1 MIRKLLLLLVLLFC
15 YHVNALSQGA
25 EIYGNC
31 FYQNYNGGRI
41 VIRIALRNP
50 TGSST
55 GQMKFVGMRFG
66 FQYNADQLDYAG
78 YTSYMPGLD
87 DASYLSFIGPDTGPS
102 PAVGF
107 DSPSSRV
114 AAIKTGGTKT
124 MQRRYINRSTSVCAN
139 AISIPSNTTAILLD
153 IYFTLK
159 TRPPGYYHL
168 TDPDYGFDDPEF
180 IAQFI
185 TKWSSGGGNNKHN
198 ADLMDSYKEIAFIA
212 LREGNTDNP
221 YQPFDASNCTNLT
234 FNPIAIGK
242 DDVNFITPINGVLS
256 GKIEQVSLK
265 NQNSGVLLTWTA
277 SSNELIE
284 SFVVEQRSET
294 GVYEAVA
301 QLPGNREP
309 GIHNYQYQQL
319 QLQHNGVLYYRI
331 KAVTMSGESV
341 TSHELRHQFNRP
353 QQLELELYPN
363 PASSQVRIHLPVS
376 SSGYWVRIF
385 DATGRIVYSEK
396 IVGLQVILDVG
407 KWTRGIYYAEAVD
420 AAGGI
425 RYQARFSKQ

>member
-1 MIRKLLLLLVLLFC
+1 MIRKLLLLLVLLVC
-15 YHVNALSQGA
+15 NYVDTLSQGA

-31 FYQNYNGGRI
+31 FYQNFNGGRI

-66 FQYNADQLDYAG
+66 FQYNADQVEYAG
-78 YTSYMPGLD
+78 YTSYMPGLN
-87 DASYLSFIGPDTGPS
+87 DAGYLSFIGPDTGPS
-102 PAVGF
+102 PAVGY

-114 AAIKTGGTKT
+114 AVVKTGGTKT
-124 MQRRYINRSTSVCAN
+124 MQRRYINRSTNVCAN
-139 AISIPSNTTAILLD
+139 AISIPSGTTAILLD

-198 ADLMDSYKEIAFIA
+198 ADLLDSYKEIAFIA

-221 YQPFDASNCTNLT
+221 YQPFDASNCTNMT

-256 GKIEQVSLK
+256 GKIEQAFLK
-265 NQNSGVLLTWTA
+265 KLASGTLLEWTA
-277 SSNELIE
+277 SNNELIE
-284 SFVVEQRSET
+284 LFEVQQRTET
-294 GVYEAVA
+294 GSFETIA
-301 QLPGNREP
+301 QVPGNREP
-309 GIHNYQYQQL
+309 GIHAYQF
-319 QLQHNGVLYYRI
+319 QHRQFPEQKVYYYRV
-331 KAVTMSGESV
+331 KAITSSGEAV
-341 TSHELRHQFNRP
+341 TSHELRFQYSSQ
-353 QQLELELYPN
+353 QQLQLQVYPN
-363 PASSQVRIHLPVS
+363 PSSSQVWIDMPSAQR
-376 SSGYWVRIF
+376 GYSLRVF
-385 DATGRIVYSEK
+385 DANGRLHYQERFMQPRR
-396 IVGLQVILDVG
+396 QVDISRWPAG
-407 KWTRGIYYAEAVD
+407 TYFAEATD
-420 AAGGI
+420 LLTGSRYTAG
-425 RYQARFSKQ
+425 FSRQ